1 MLLLISALCVVLAV
15 FCSQEGM
22 RPPLADQSFSFI
34 HRFLYEHNIFDE
46 VFISMMIITILMFR
60 GFQQLPLFRV
70 LFIGMAIYFG
80 GRLYLSE
87 YMSLASSPFSYH
99 AIMQSGLV
107 LVTAYVTVLV
117 ARRCAAFDELV
128 KSLFVPGSAR
138 VALDFEAAN
147 DKAHHI
153 LQYCRRNGHPAGVI
167 VLKPDLSA
175 GQAVFP
181 EVVKRYLAEAARS
194 AVSLKVA
201 SRVAHGLRRTDILV
215 PGGEGGEIAV
225 VCPEADSHKLQA
237 MLRRI
242 TDDVSASLGIALRT
256 GSAQFPKDAF
266 TFDDLLRVANSQM
279 DQEANA
285 SSPTGA
291 EGYGSAS
298 S

>member
-1 MLLLISALCVVLAV
+1 MLLLICALCVVLAV

-60 GFQQLPLFRV
+60 GFQQMPLFRV

-107 LVTAYVTVLV
+107 LVMAYLTVLV

-175 GQAVFP
+175 GQFGCQIALLDN
-181 EVVKRYLAEAARS
+181 K
-194 AVSLKVA
+194 A
-201 SRVAHGLRRTDILV
+201 SRPFQVVRQPFDQKFSFNFTIVSRLIVPSHRLDIVNAMRLRL
-215 PGGEGGEIAV
+215 
-225 VCPEADSHKLQA
+225 S
-237 MLRRI
+237 
-242 TDDVSASLGIALRT
+242 
-256 GSAQFPKDAF
+256 
-266 TFDDLLRVANSQM
+266 N
-279 DQEANA
+279 
-285 SSPTGA
+285 
-291 EGYGSAS
+291 YWW
-298 S
+298 